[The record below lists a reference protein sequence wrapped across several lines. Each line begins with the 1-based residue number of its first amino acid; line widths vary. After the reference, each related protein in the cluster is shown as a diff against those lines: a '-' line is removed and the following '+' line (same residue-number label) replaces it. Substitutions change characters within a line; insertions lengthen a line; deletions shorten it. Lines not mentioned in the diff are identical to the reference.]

1 VRPQP
6 HKKFR
11 GCPLSVGIRKEVAE
25 YAERTKGGTLGI
37 GRIDSLTGLWRTSF
51 PTRDR
56 YG

>member
-11 GCPLSVGIRKEVAE
+11 GCPLSVGTRKEVAE

-37 GRIDSLTGLWRTSF
+37 GRIDPLTGLWRRSF